1 MGIRMCFRAL
11 VVLNAFSKGPGEIMT
26 FLDQLP
32 AFFLALNDNAFLC
45 IVVQHFGISE
55 VRNFFFLKTL
65 KCLELYVS
73 VLGVCYA
80 LRIAGVDVLQ
90 GLCVKRPL
98 LRCHSGSTSGQ
109 KPCAIKQ

>member
-1 MGIRMCFRAL
+1 MPLLLGTFRMGIWMCFRAL

-26 FLDQLP
+26 FLDLLP
-32 AFFLALNDNAFLC
+32 AFFLALNDNALEFL
-45 IVVQHFGISE
+45 
-55 VRNFFFLKTL
+55 FFKTL

-80 LRIAGVDVLQ
+80 LRIAGLDVLQ

-109 KPCAIKQ
+109 KPCAILQ